1 MATAIPVTPP
11 DSSGG
16 STGSTGMSKVFI
28 DNTPVTPGGS
38 VEIYNYTL
46 SRQIN
51 ITATKTIGDYNSILV
66 CDASGAAIVLTF
78 PSGKAAVGKMLIVAK
93 TDATGNSVTITGIS
107 GETIFAPAGFS
118 GLTTQYATVTFIGVV
133 VGTTGGWMKVD

>member
-1 MATAIPVTPP
+1 MSTATPVTPP
-11 DSSGG
+11 DSS
-16 STGSTGMSKVFI
+16 STGASSGMSKVFI
-28 DNTPVTPGGS
+28 DNTPITPGGS

-51 ITATKTIGDYNSILV
+51 ITATRTIGDYNSILV
-66 CDASGAAIVLTF
+66 CDASSAAIALTF

-93 TDATGNSVTITGIS
+93 TDSTGNAVTISAIS

-118 GLTTQYATVTFIGVV
+118 GVTTQYATATFIGVV

>member
-1 MATAIPVTPP
+1 MGIPSSVLTP
-11 DSSGG
+11 DSEGFT
-16 STGSTGMSKVFI
+16 STGRSKVFI

-51 ITATKTIGDYNSILV
+51 ITATKTINDYNSVLV
-66 CDASGAAIVLTF
+66 CDATAAAIVLTF
-78 PSGKAAVGKMLIVAK
+78 PSGKTSVGKMLIVAK
-93 TDATGNSVTITGIS
+93 TDATANSVTITGIS

-118 GLTTQYATVTFIGVV
+118 GLTTQYATVTFVGVV
-133 VGTTGGWMKVD
+133 VGTTGGWMKVV

>member
-1 MATAIPVTPP
+1 MGIPAPVTPP
-11 DSSGG
+11 DSEGFV
-16 STGSTGMSKVFI
+16 STGRSKVFI
-28 DNTPVTPGGS
+28 DNTPITPGGS

-46 SRQIN
+46 SRQLN
-51 ITATKTIGDYNSILV
+51 ITATRSISDYNSILV
-66 CDASGAAIVLTF
+66 CDASLAAIVLTF
-78 PSGKAAVGKMLIVAK
+78 PSGKSSVGKMLIVAK
-93 TDATGNSVTITGIS
+93 TDATANSVTITGIS

>member
-1 MATAIPVTPP
+1 MPIPAPVIPP
-11 DSSGG
+11 DSS
-16 STGSTGMSKVFI
+16 SSNSGSTGMSKVFI
-28 DNTPVTPGGS
+28 DNTPITPGGS

-51 ITATKTIGDYNSILV
+51 ITATKTIGDYNSVLV
-66 CDASGAAIVLTF
+66 CDASAAAIVLTF

-93 TDATGNSVTITGIS
+93 TDATANSVTISGIS
-107 GETIFAPAGFS
+107 GETIFAPVGFS
-118 GLTTQYATVTFIGVV
+118 GLITQYATVTFVGVV

>member
-1 MATAIPVTPP
+1 MAIPAPVTPP
-11 DSSGG
+11 DSEGSV
-16 STGSTGMSKVFI
+16 STGRSKVFI
-28 DNTPVTPGGS
+28 DNTPITPGGS

-66 CDASGAAIVLTF
+66 CDATTGAIVLTF

-93 TDATGNSVTITGIS
+93 TDATVNSVTITGIS
-107 GETIFAPAGFS
+107 GETIFAPAGFI

-133 VGTTGGWMKVD
+133 VGTTGGWIKVD

>member
-1 MATAIPVTPP
+1 MPIPAPVLTP
-11 DSSGG
+11 DSEGFT
-16 STGSTGMSKVFI
+16 STGRSKVFI
-28 DNTPVTPGGS
+28 DNTPITPGGS
-38 VEIYNYTL
+38 VEVYNYTL
-46 SRQIN
+46 SRQLN
-51 ITATKTIGDYNSILV
+51 ITATRSISDYNSILV

-78 PSGKAAVGKMLIVAK
+78 PSGKSSVGKMLIVAK

-118 GLTTQYATVTFIGVV
+118 GLTAQYATVTFVGVV